1 MNRHIFMSGHSLAAA
16 RWQEAIPHALIV
28 ESGRGLGIGP
38 NDVVWL
44 SAELPDWRTRI
55 VDLVTQNG
63 CCVVVLSLQPDQNE
77 AIAALELGARGY
89 SHALATPTLLRE
101 IAAVVKHGGLWVGE
115 DLIGRLLGALQAR
128 LPAVR
133 NDALAGLSQRELE
146 VAHAV
151 ASGMSNK
158 EAARVLG
165 VTERTIKAHLGAIF
179 EKLGVRDRLQL
190 ALRVGASKV
199 EQSTRVPA

>member
-1 MNRHIFMSGHSLAAA
+1 MSGHSLAVA

-89 SHALATPTLLRE
+89 AHALATPTLLRE
-101 IAAVVKHGGLWVGE
+101 IAWVGE

-190 ALRVGASKV
+190 ALRVGASKL